1 MTVGIDVAGTG
12 FTVLDR
18 LYAGEDRAGEAL
30 GGSCGN
36 VLVSLAMLS
45 RSVTPV
51 LTLGRDWAG
60 DYLVREFADAGADT
74 RYISRR
80 ADVASP
86 ILAQR
91 LNLES
96 GHHWFSFIC
105 PETKAELPR
114 YTSIEAA
121 DVSHAHDVI
130 SRCSVFYSDRV
141 SDTIVEAMESAAEAG
156 ALIYFE
162 PSSIENDKLF
172 ERALKVSRI
181 LKYSSDCLAD
191 RISASDLSANAIS
204 IVTHGASG
212 LELRQGDVR
221 IWCEAMPAT
230 IVRDTCGSGDMVS
243 VGVIDWILDRSNL
256 AAPDWTLTSLLGGV
270 VAGQRLAAANCAFAG
285 PRGLFQRFGAAMA
298 RQVLDGAVVASLT
311 QLTSSATSVESVA
324 TQPPRGCVG
333 L

>member
-1 MTVGIDVAGTG
+1 M
-12 FTVLDR
+12 FW
-18 LYAGEDRAGEAL
+18 
-30 GGSCGN
+30 CPWPCF
-36 VLVSLAMLS
+36 S

-212 LELRQGDVR
+212 LECVK
-221 IWCEAMPAT
+221 
-230 IVRDTCGSGDMVS
+230 
-243 VGVIDWILDRSNL
+243 
-256 AAPDWTLTSLLGGV
+256 
-270 VAGQRLAAANCAFAG
+270 
-285 PRGLFQRFGAAMA
+285 
-298 RQVLDGAVVASLT
+298 
-311 QLTSSATSVESVA
+311 ATSGFGVRPCRPQSCETLVDQAIWSA
-324 TQPPRGCVG
+324 WASSTGSWIDQTSRRRIGH
-333 L
+333 